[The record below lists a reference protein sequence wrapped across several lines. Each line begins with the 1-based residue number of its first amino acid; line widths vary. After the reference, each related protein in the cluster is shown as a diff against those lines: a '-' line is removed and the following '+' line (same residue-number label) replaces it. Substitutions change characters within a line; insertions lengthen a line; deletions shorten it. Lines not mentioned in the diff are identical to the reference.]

1 MSRDAWF
8 PLFHRDFRGGTRKLS
23 LEERGAYM
31 ELLMLMYDARSG
43 VEDDEAGVA
52 AELGCDRRV
61 WRRIRQKLLDV
72 GKIEIEGGRLI
83 NARARREIE
92 IQRRVSEQRTA
103 SGAEGGRKS
112 GERRRR
118 KVSEIDAT
126 SAELPADFSRTS
138 AGSSA
143 EVSRTC
149 DAKPLKTK
157 TTREAIASIPQS
169 HTQRE
174 KKEAPAPSGAAA
186 SCAAPLPTSE
196 PERPPEPVERPPDPP
211 RAPAVRPE
219 HRQAVEACFAA
230 AGPGLADPARTASLH
245 TSAGRIVAALE
256 AGCDLEADL
265 LPVIRARTARGRAN
279 PIAAWG
285 YFEAAWLDAR
295 NERLRPLPPPPDPQ
309 SATFASN
316 VTHIASKGARHDFA
330 EPRTY
335 AQQQSERWRRELQR
349 VREIYGLAEPQPELV
364 AATLIG

>member
-186 SCAAPLPTSE
+186 SCAAPLPTNE
-196 PERPPEPVERPPDPP
+196 PERSAEPVERPPDPP
-211 RAPAVRPE
+211 PKAPAVRPE

-230 AGPGLADPARTASLH
+230 AGPGLADPSKTPSLH

-265 LPVIRARTARGRAN
+265 LPVIRARTAAPRAS
-279 PIAAWG
+279 PVRAWG

-295 NERLRPLPPPPDPQ
+295 NERLRPLSPPHQP
-309 SATFASN
+309 ASN
-316 VTHIASKGARHDFA
+316 ISAIPSIGQRHDFA

-335 AQQQSERWRRELQR
+335 AQLERERWRNAWRQ
-349 VREIYGLAEPQPELV
+349 VREEFGIAEPKPELV